1 MSTSGAVRDHGQ
13 ESATTCHTCGMKS
26 VHLELDDE
34 AFARLERRAK
44 RLGVDTDTAAR
55 MALCEHLEEQGP
67 EGSVS
72 VRETLE
78 QLRQITS
85 RLPEVDVMEII
96 REAREEIE
104 ERDRRRWG

>member
-1 MSTSGAVRDHGQ
+1 
-13 ESATTCHTCGMKS
+13 MKS

-34 AFARLERRAK
+34 TYAQLERRAK

-55 MALCEHLEEQGP
+55 MALCEHLEERGP

-85 RLPEVDVMEII
+85 RLPETDVMEII